1 MVAKVGKQ
9 PTNTWSKVRKK
20 ITRQKYY
27 EVLQELYLG
36 GEGQWYEIS
45 FKCYDKKA
53 INYWIIIIDS
63 LYKR

>member
-1 MVAKVGKQ
+1 MYHMDEEY
-9 PTNTWSKVRKK
+9 